1 MEGNTTWGVDGDTG
15 SIVDMKDFGIWEP
28 LSVKIQIY
36 KTAIEVRGMVC
47 CCCYWGGGGG
57 GGAWDVA
64 AAAAIGGG
72 GWDVAAAAIGG
83 GGGMGCCCYSGLPA
97 TEVGGGV
104 TCYLYLFTTELFWLV
119 DCHPLVED

>member
-47 CCCYWGGGGG
+47 CCCYWGGGG
-57 GGAWDVA
+57 AWDVA

-72 GWDVAAAAIGG
+72 GDGMLLLLLLGGGGGAWDVAATVVYLLQRWGG
-83 GGGMGCCCYSGLPA
+83 GCHLLP
-97 TEVGGGV
+97 
-104 TCYLYLFTTELFWLV
+104 L
-119 DCHPLVED
+119 PLHD